1 MAKVRP
7 GTTQSEISGSIGGL
21 TYARNRYGSY
31 VRSRSN
37 PVNPNSPGQIAVR
50 AILAAV
56 SRDWSALTD
65 SQRDAWILYAD
76 NTPVRD
82 RFGMEV
88 TLTGAA
94 MYNRV
99 NCARLSAGLDTLD
112 AAPTIFGLPAA
123 DPSIE
128 ATLVAANAELSL
140 TFDNTQDW
148 ATAAKGRL
156 LVYGGKPVNPNIGFY
171 GGPFKQFTGVSG
183 GTTAPTSPAT
193 LTYPYAV
200 SAGQR
205 VWLQYRILT
214 ADGRLSNP
222 FRVGPINCGAGE

>member
-1 MAKVRP
+1 
-7 GTTQSEISGSIGGL
+7 
-21 TYARNRYGSY
+21 
-31 VRSRSN
+31 
-37 PVNPNSPGQIAVR
+37 VNPNSPGQISVR

-65 SQRDAWILYAD
+65 AEREAWIMYAD

-112 AAPTIFGLPAA
+112 AAPTTFGLPAA
-123 DPSIE
+123 DPSIQ
-128 ATLVAANAELSL
+128 ASLVAADAELSL
-140 TFDNTQDW
+140 TFDNTQEW
-148 ATAAKGRL
+148 AKSAEGRL
-156 LVYGGKPVNPNIGFY
+156 LVY

-200 SAGQR
+200 TAGQR

-222 FRVGPINCGAGE
+222 FRVGPIACGAGE